1 MFNKL
6 IKILIILTAF
16 YQTPVYSKSASFNDI
31 NSRDLSNYFSG
42 IIAYENRDNSEALK
56 FFNASKILIK
66 KHDPYLKRYIYS
78 LVLENK
84 IAQAINVI
92 KNRSE
97 KNNSDFFSAYILLAV
112 DSLKK
117 NNFKQA
123 EKYLTQSLKFQDQKR
138 FNLVI
143 SETLRQYIYTFKN
156 KKILSNK
163 QNFGNLSLIS
173 QAFQR
178 CYLNQDNTR
187 SFFLNLINN
196 QQGDYS
202 RYIFFYINHL
212 IENGNIDEARAITNQ
227 INYINSTLLLSQSK
241 SWVDNNKFKEFKKI
255 FSCRN
260 HNDIVSEFL
269 FLISNLYSSQDD
281 FEKSNFYLNLSNYL
295 NPKFTF
301 NLSLVAENFYFN
313 KEYDKAKE
321 VLKKFDKKDE
331 FYYWF
336 RVKKEAQII
345 IKEQGYEDGIDFMSS
360 KLNKI
365 DDPNLKMF
373 FDIANFYKNSK
384 KFEKAIEYYTMIISS
399 LNEDSDIKSDL
410 LYRRGGSYERLGKH
424 KESDEDLLNSLRI
437 NPDDAYVLNYLA
449 YSWLER
455 DYEIDKA
462 FQMLEKA
469 YNFRSDDP
477 YIIDSIG
484 WAYYLID
491 NYTEAEKYLK
501 RAVELMPDDP
511 TVNDHYGD
519 ILWKL
524 NRNIQA
530 RYFWNY
536 VLKLDDTDD
545 DIRKQIKKIIKF
557 LFMENF
563 QKI

>member
-92 KNRSE
+92 KNRIA
-97 KNNSDFFSAYILLAV
+97 KDNSDFFSAYILLAV

-345 IKEQGYEDGIDFMSS
+345 IKIQGYEDAINFISS
-360 KLNKI
+360 KFNKI
-365 DDPNLKMF
+365 DKPNLKMI

-384 KFEKAIEYYTMIISS
+384 KFEKAIEHYTMIIST
-399 LNEDSDIKSDL
+399 LNENSNIKSDL

-524 NRNIQA
+524 NRKIQA
-530 RYFWNY
+530 RYFWNN
-536 VLKLDDTDD
+536 VLGFEDSDED
-545 DIRKQIKKIIKF
+545 IKKNINIK
-557 LFMENF
+557 LIEGLKNS
-563 QKI
+563 

>member
-1 MFNKL
+1 M
-6 IKILIILTAF
+6 
-16 YQTPVYSKSASFNDI
+16 
-31 NSRDLSNYFSG
+31 
-42 IIAYENRDNSEALK
+42 
-56 FFNASKILIK
+56 
-66 KHDPYLKRYIYS
+66 
-78 LVLENK
+78 
-84 IAQAINVI
+84 
-92 KNRSE
+92 
-97 KNNSDFFSAYILLAV
+97 
-112 DSLKK
+112 
-117 NNFKQA
+117 
-123 EKYLTQSLKFQDQKR
+123 
-138 FNLVI
+138 
-143 SETLRQYIYTFKN
+143 
-156 KKILSNK
+156 
-163 QNFGNLSLIS
+163 SLIS

-345 IKEQGYEDGIDFMSS
+345 IKIQGYEDAINFISS
-360 KLNKI
+360 KFNKI
-365 DDPNLKMF
+365 DKPNLKMI

-524 NRNIQA
+524 NRKIQA
-530 RYFWNY
+530 RYFWNN
-536 VLKLDDTDD
+536 VLGFEDSDED
-545 DIRKQIKKIIKF
+545 IKKNINIK
-557 LFMENF
+557 LIEGLKNS
-563 QKI
+563 

>member
-212 IENGNIDEARAITNQ
+212 IENGNIDEAKAITNQ

-255 FSCRN
+255 FSCRS

-345 IKEQGYEDGIDFMSS
+345 IKIQGYEDAINFISS
-360 KLNKI
+360 KFNKI
-365 DDPNLKMF
+365 DKPNLKMI

-524 NRNIQA
+524 NRKIQA
-530 RYFWNY
+530 RYFWNN
-536 VLKLDDTDD
+536 VLGFEDSDED
-545 DIRKQIKKIIKF
+545 IKKNINIK
-557 LFMENF
+557 LIEGLKNS
-563 QKI
+563 

>member
-345 IKEQGYEDGIDFMSS
+345 IKIQGYEDAINFISS
-360 KLNKI
+360 KFNKI
-365 DDPNLKMF
+365 DKPNLKMI

-384 KFEKAIEYYTMIISS
+384 KFEKAIEHYTTIIST
-399 LNEDSDIKSDL
+399 LNENSNIKSDL

-524 NRNIQA
+524 NRKIQA
-530 RYFWNY
+530 RYFWNN
-536 VLKLDDTDD
+536 VLGFEDSDED
-545 DIRKQIKKIIKF
+545 IKKNINIK
-557 LFMENF
+557 LIEGLKNS
-563 QKI
+563 